1 LESLAIR
8 EKRDR
13 EVLKHPTSPGVRHR
27 RVTLLCAEAFRPAAC
42 CVEDALVARGWEVAL
57 ETGTQARPALRRLL
71 REKNPGL
78 LVVCIPDRVDESLA
92 AKMRARLDPEGRGDL
107 HIVSIETP
115 RSVIEAVERLA
126 GQPRA
131 PRASRPRRPRSVLA
145 HPTLVEQQIGP
156 NRLSWMAIGAAAVLV
171 LAAIGLETRARDERS
186 MTSQVERSPAISPGT
201 SSLLVDE
208 TVLSAVAP
216 IGLSDDEPTSPVKIE
231 VRSQPS
237 TPVRLVTAAPEL
249 EPELAE
255 DGDVDFERLGP
266 APLEEVEHMPSPR
279 AIASVP
285 GIRRSYTVDPFDP
298 FDPIDPMAGSSAFD

>member
-1 LESLAIR
+1 LEGLAIR

-57 ETGTQARPALRRLL
+57 ETGTQARPTLRRLL

-78 LVVCIPDRVDESLA
+78 LVVCIPERVDESLA

-115 RSVIEAVERLA
+115 RSVIEAVERLG

-145 HPTLVEQQIGP
+145 HPTLVEQQVGP
-156 NRLSWMAIGAAAVLV
+156 NRLGWMAIGAAAVLV

-231 VRSQPS
+231 VRSQP
-237 TPVRLVTAAPEL
+237 VRLVTAPAPEL

-266 APLEEVEHMPSPR
+266 APLEEVEHVPSPR

-298 FDPIDPMAGSSAFD
+298 MAGSSAFD